1 MESEPTRC
9 DLRGQFSRAELACQ
23 ENWNIST
30 EPIEER
36 KFAGGE
42 RKLAGEE
49 GGLAPA
55 QEPHPLNTDRATKGT
70 EIRRLGRGQ
79 SLAFKIQKVQ
89 GAPAQV
95 AEASII
101 EFNLSMLI

>member
-36 KFAGGE
+36 KF
-42 RKLAGEE
+42 AGEE